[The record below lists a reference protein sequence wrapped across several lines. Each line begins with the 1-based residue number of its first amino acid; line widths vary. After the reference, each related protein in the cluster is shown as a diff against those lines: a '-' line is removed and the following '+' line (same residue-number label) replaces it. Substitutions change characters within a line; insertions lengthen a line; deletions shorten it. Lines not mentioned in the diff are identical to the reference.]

1 MQEIALTIYDLET
14 GEEERVNVD
23 SRRFSIGRLPE
34 NDLVIE
40 DTSLSRRHALIE
52 TVDGSV
58 IVSDC
63 GSQNGTFVNG
73 KRVVGAVELHDGDVL
88 TFGGSK
94 EIAIEIS
101 RESAAVIGA
110 AAPVASRNKSGSVPP
125 WMNAPVLAVVAVVVI
140 LAGAGLLLALN
151 QKNGSARSAA
161 SPRPTI
167 ASQNSAVVT
176 DPQVAPARTAD
187 TSPDNNVEANDNSN
201 ELRLIDKYARSVMS
215 SISDDRSP
223 DRKSTR

>member
-73 KRVVGAVELHDGDVL
+73 KRVVGAVELHDGD
-88 TFGGSK
+88 
-94 EIAIEIS
+94 I
-101 RESAAVIGA
+101 R
-110 AAPVASRNKSGSVPP
+110 
-125 WMNAPVLAVVAVVVI
+125 
-140 LAGAGLLLALN
+140 
-151 QKNGSARSAA
+151 
-161 SPRPTI
+161 
-167 ASQNSAVVT
+167 
-176 DPQVAPARTAD
+176 AD
-187 TSPDNNVEANDNSN
+187 
-201 ELRLIDKYARSVMS
+201 R
-215 SISDDRSP
+215 
-223 DRKSTR
+223 